1 MKYCVNFNSNGG
13 WVSFIPLPYW
23 FSLNGKSCNPGIS
36 QHSVTFYQRCSC
48 QIWYSLLAPV
58 SRYWAKLR
66 RGYFRYP
73 DFWSIPYK
81 KKLSSVTKLA
91 NGNKT
96 TSKKCDD
103 DVMSEN
109 CAVITI
115 FPFYGQ
121 FGAIRKPDL
130 GAQSVKLI
138 FSLIVTIYLGKTEK
152 RTYKVLTKVSHYCFE

>member
-13 WVSFIPLPYW
+13 WGSFIPLPYW
-23 FSLNGKSCNPGIS
+23 FSLNGKSGNPGIL

-48 QIWYSLLAPV
+48 QIWYSLRAPV
-58 SRYWAKLR
+58 SGYWAKLR

-73 DFWSIPYK
+73 DFRSIPYK
-81 KKLSSVTKLA
+81 KKLTSVTKLA

-96 TSKKCDD
+96 MSKKCDD

-115 FPFYGQ
+115 FPIYGQ
-121 FGAIRKPDL
+121 FGAIRKPDS
-130 GAQSVKLI
+130 GAWSVKLI
-138 FSLIVTIYLGKTEK
+138 FSLIVTFLSFKN
-152 RTYKVLTKVSHYCFE
+152 